1 MEQTFE
7 SIPVSTNTVIAVTNF
22 NVDMKK
28 AYENTPCIQVEE
40 KKEKTEKTEKR
51 KRNAKNEINL
61 DNYDNGDIIGKSFGS
76 LHEGLISNPSKKTFF
91 RNAVSI
97 VMKIDGKKI
106 NFKISSSKQHK
117 RVKFQITGCK
127 SISHAI
133 QAIKKW
139 CEVVQNL
146 GIIEPSSDNLTV
158 IFTTVMVNVNID
170 LGFNINREKF
180 DKYINDSTEYMSL
193 LETSFGYTGLNIKVP
208 ISPENLNDIKSF
220 KISHSAQDDEDE
232 EWVEGQVD
240 YDEFLKLMV
249 AKDREKWV
257 AKKRYGSFLVFYSG
271 KVIFSSFDYSLMK
284 ADYNRF
290 MEIIEECKDEIMEA
304 RI

>member
-1 MEQTFE
+1 MTEQIFE

-28 AYENTPCIQVEE
+28 AYENTPCILVEE
-40 KKEKTEKTEKR
+40 KKEKSEKR
-51 KRNAKNEINL
+51 KRNSKNEINL
-61 DNYDNGDIIGKSFGS
+61 DNYENGDIIGKSFGN

-91 RNAVSI
+91 RNAVSV
-97 VMKIDGKKI
+97 VMKVDGKKI

-133 QAIKKW
+133 QAIKRW
-139 CEVVQNL
+139 LEVVKSSDV
-146 GIIEPSSDNLTV
+146 IEPSSDSLTV

-220 KISHSAQDDEDE
+220 KISHSVDDDDE

-249 AKDREKWV
+249 IKDREKWV

-290 MEIIEECKDEIMEA
+290 MEIIDECKGEIMEA